1 MKKIAL
7 SLIAIATVS
16 TVAFAGENRGY
27 DLRDSDTYFG
37 KYSTQ
42 LKDQPASSNAL
53 AVVSSNDSQA
63 LSNFE
68 RLKKTSEE
76 NENGGH

>member
-1 MKKIAL
+1 MKKIAI
-7 SLIAIATVS
+7 SLFALAAVS

-42 LKDQPASSNAL
+42 LKDKATAVNAL
-53 AVVSSNDSQA
+53 AVIKKTGPTT
-63 LSNFE
+63 NFE
-68 RLKKTSEE
+68 RQSWIAKE
-76 NENGGH
+76 NEMGGH